1 MSLKSKPSRYKH
13 FDVSFPDERIVQV
26 TLNRPDKLNCI
37 DQATSKEIA
46 QIWEWFDQDESL
58 SVGIITGNG
67 RAFCTGADLGGKL
80 DSIAALSH
88 SWLTWNQNGMK

>member
-1 MSLKSKPSRYKH
+1 MSLKSKPSQYKH
-13 FDVSFPDERIVQV
+13 FDVSFPDEHIVQV
-26 TLNRPDKLNCI
+26 TLNRPGKLNCI

-58 SVGIITGNG
+58 LVGIITGNG

-80 DSIAALSH
+80 DGIAAVSH
-88 SWLTWNQNGMK
+88 SWLTWH